1 MLKQLDPEVLTE
13 NIVAPHVFGTP
24 ETCLQRIRLLR
35 DKFKTNH
42 FAAIFSDGGIPSELA
57 ERSMRR
63 FAAEVLPELRR
74 DDGHVGDAES
84 LQRAAS

>member
-1 MLKQLDPEVLTE
+1 
-13 NIVAPHVFGTP
+13 
-24 ETCLQRIRLLR
+24 LLR
-35 DKFKTNH
+35 DKFKTDH

-74 DDGHVGDAES
+74 DEGRVGDADTVQ
-84 LQRAAS
+84 LASS